1 MKTCVQKSICNDVII
16 DTEINKNLYK
26 SMTSDSTD
34 HFANISL
41 KLNSSAKVDEDLLR
55 IILVQA
61 SVIDSALKK

>member
-1 MKTCVQKSICNDVII
+1 
-16 DTEINKNLYK
+16 
-26 SMTSDSTD
+26 MTSDSTD